1 SFRPRNSRHWGSG
14 LLTLLCLFMCSF
26 AAEVLAF
33 LPSEYFFA
41 LAASADVFVVADEVQ
56 FSTNGNA
63 NRTRIKTASG
73 AQWLTIPVLSK
84 GRGAQKLNEVGI
96 DTTRPWQQRHWRT
109 IEFNYHNAPYFGEL
123 AEELEKLYQ
132 RPYQKLADVAWEFLQ
147 FIWKALRWQD
157 LPQRT
162 SALGITSNGEQRL
175 VELAKTL
182 QAEVYVAHE
191 KYRAA
196 IRPEHMSGVQLQF
209 VHWDL
214 PPYHQ
219 QFGDFAGGLNMLDL
233 LFNEGIAF
241 TKERLQRLAGA
252 VRA

>member
-1 SFRPRNSRHWGSG
+1 MR
-14 LLTLLCLFMCSF
+14 TC
-26 AAEVLAF
+26 AAEILSY
-33 LPSEYFFA
+33 LPSENFFV
-41 LAASADVFVVADEVQ
+41 LAVSADVFVVADGVQ

-84 GRGAQKLNEVGI
+84 GRGGQKLNEVEI
-96 DTTRPWQQRHWRT
+96 DATRSWQRQHWRT

-123 AEELEKLYQ
+123 ADGLEHLYQ
-132 RPYQKLADVAWEFLQ
+132 RPYQKLTDAAWDFLQ
-147 FIWKALRWQD
+147 FIWKALRWEN
-157 LPQRT
+157 LPQRS
-162 SALGITSNGEQRL
+162 SALGIARSGEQRL
-175 VELAKTL
+175 VDLAKTL

-191 KYRAA
+191 KYRAV
-196 IRPEHMSGVQLQF
+196 IRPERMSGVQLQF
-209 VHWDL
+209 VHWEL

-219 QFGDFAGGLNMLDL
+219 QFGDFVNGLNMLDL

-252 VRA
+252 VKQQIKLIK

>member
-1 SFRPRNSRHWGSG
+1 MR
-14 LLTLLCLFMCSF
+14 TL
-26 AAEVLAF
+26 AAEILSYV
-33 LPSEYFFA
+33 PSESFFV
-41 LAASADVFVVADEVQ
+41 LAASADIFVVADEVQ

-84 GRGAQKLNEVGI
+84 GRGGQKLNEVEI
-96 DTTRPWQQRHWRT
+96 DATRSWQRQHWRT

-123 AEELEKLYQ
+123 ADGLETLYQ
-132 RPYQKLADVAWEFLQ
+132 QPYQKLADAAWEFLQ
-147 FIWKALRWQD
+147 FIWKALRWEN

-162 SALGITSNGEQRL
+162 SALGIASSGEQRL
-175 VELAKTL
+175 ADLAKTL

-191 KYRAA
+191 KYRTV
-196 IRPEHMSGVQLQF
+196 IRPERMSGVQLQF
-209 VHWDL
+209 VHWEL

-219 QFGDFAGGLNMLDL
+219 QFGDFVNGLNMLDL

-241 TKERLQRLAGA
+241 TRERLQRLAGS
-252 VRA
+252 VRAQMVEAK

>member
-1 SFRPRNSRHWGSG
+1 MR
-14 LLTLLCLFMCSF
+14 SF
-26 AAEVLAF
+26 AAEVLSF
-33 LPSEYFFA
+33 LPSESFFV
-41 LAASADVFVVADEVQ
+41 LAASTEVFVVADEVQ

-84 GRGAQKLNEVGI
+84 GRGGQKLNEVEI
-96 DTTRPWQQRHWRT
+96 DTTRAWQRQHWRT
-109 IEFNYHNAPYFGEL
+109 IAFNYHNAPYFGEL
-123 AEELEKLYQ
+123 ADGLQELYQ
-132 RPYQKLADVAWEFLQ
+132 RPYQKLADTAWEFLQ
-147 FIWKALRWQD
+147 FIWKALRWEN
-157 LPQRT
+157 LPQRS
-162 SALGITSNGEQRL
+162 SALGIASSGEQRL
-175 VELAKTL
+175 VDLAKTL

-196 IRPEHMSGVQLQF
+196 IRPERIAGVQLQF
-209 VHWDL
+209 GHGEL

-241 TKERLQRLAGA
+241 ARERLQRLAGQITYIK
-252 VRA
+252 